1 MGKTFSEIF
10 GNGFC
15 EELSFAEIIG
25 MNIDMDKREVAAKI
39 APKKTVHK
47 KDLYSAQK
55 ELCEKLGVKNVRLIP
70 VYNPSMLNADYFDDI
85 AFEANLRGVPINGF
99 FSDSK
104 VEFENGFFRS
114 DIGQRALKAYKN

>member
-10 GNGFC
+10 GSGFV

-70 VYNPSMLNADYFDDI
+70 VYDPSMLTVDYFGDI

-104 VEFENGFFRS
+104 VEF
-114 DIGQRALKAYKN
+114 

>member
-10 GNGFC
+10 GSGFI

-70 VYNPSMLNADYFDDI
+70 VYSPSMLTADYFDDI

-99 FSDSK
+99 LSDSK
-104 VEFENGFFRS
+104 VDFENGVF
-114 DIGQRALKAYKN
+114 